1 MDYPSLASLSV
12 LPDHLI
18 KASAFNGCN
27 NIVDCLKGL
36 AAGMIYDNENFYVFQ
51 DYSQGKRIPAQIFVK
66 GSPVDINYLYS
77 LNVTDVESVEIFTKD
92 ELGLV
97 NSTYNTN
104 GAIVINLRKMET
116 TKISLQ
122 DLKQMI
128 GNHYEVSI
136 YPKGYQPVKTFYLPR
151 YIGPRASQPAKEDLH
166 STIYWNPNV
175 TTDKTGNAVLE
186 FYNADGRGTYRVTVE
201 GFDKDGNLGRQVYR
215 YTVK

>member
-104 GAIVINLRKMET
+104 GAHLSER
-116 TKISLQ
+116 ISACKNVLPATLYWPQ
-122 DLKQMI
+122 GQSA
-128 GNHYEVSI
+128 G
-136 YPKGYQPVKTFYLPR
+136 KGGFTQYHL
-151 YIGPRASQPAKEDLH
+151 
-166 STIYWNPNV
+166 
-175 TTDKTGNAVLE
+175 LE
-186 FYNADGRGTYRVTVE
+186 P
-201 GFDKDGNLGRQVYR
+201 
-215 YTVK
+215 